1 MKREPGCIK
10 RDANMDHRGQL
21 FIHTAGGDSPLDQKT
36 LLPFDVCVG
45 FVSLALRADEIKR
58 EQVARLA

>member
-1 MKREPGCIK
+1 
-10 RDANMDHRGQL
+10 MDHRGQL
-21 FIHTAGGDSPLDQKT
+21 FIHTAGGDSPLDQQT